1 MKIILN
7 NDHVSMAGESLS
19 VQELLALM
27 KYSFPLIVVKIN
39 GRLIKKEEYDRVFV
53 SDGDQVEAI
62 HLMSGG

>member
-7 NDHVSMAGESLS
+7 NEPVSMAGESFS
-19 VQELLALM
+19 VQELLSLM

-39 GRLIKKEEYDRVFV
+39 GRLVKKEEYGRVFV
-53 SDGDQVEAI
+53 SDGDVVEAI